1 MIMVILSQ
9 NMDLET
15 LYPIVEIFHS
25 VQGEGYHN
33 GIPSIFIRFGGCN
46 LRCPWCDTD
55 FDVWTDM
62 SIGEIVNELSK
73 YDCDRIIFTGGEPAL
88 QDLVSLSA
96 CLKPLGYYL
105 SIETNGT
112 ILIPK
117 NTIDWVCVSPKDQEY
132 PDLKI
137 KQTNG
142 DELKVVYLGQNLE
155 MYDELKEG
163 FEHLFLQP
171 LYDEGQST
179 EWNGMNFHSTFEKVR
194 ENSEWRLSLQTH
206 KWMGVE

>member
-1 MIMVILSQ
+1 MVILSQ
-9 NMDLET
+9 NMDLEA

-194 ENSEWRLSLQTH
+194 GNSEWRLSLQTH

>member
-1 MIMVILSQ
+1 MVILSQ
-9 NMDLET
+9 NMDLEA

-88 QDLVSLSA
+88 QDLVSLST

-117 NTIDWVCVSPKDQEY
+117 DTIDWVCVSPKDQEY
-132 PDLKI
+132 ADLKI

-142 DELKVVYLGQNLE
+142 DELKVVYLGQKLE

-171 LYDEGQST
+171 LYDEGQSI

-194 ENSEWRLSLQTH
+194 ENPEWRLSLQTH

>member
-1 MIMVILSQ
+1 MTILNQ
-9 NMDLET
+9 NIDLEK

-25 VQGEGYHN
+25 VQGEGYHC
-33 GIPSIFIRFGGCN
+33 GIPSIFIRFGRCN

-62 SIGEIVNELSK
+62 NIGDIVNELSK
-73 YDCDRIIFTGGEPAL
+73 YDCDRIILTGGEPAL
-88 QDLVSLSA
+88 QDLMTLSA
-96 CLKPLGYYL
+96 YLKPLDYYL

-112 ILIPK
+112 IQIP
-117 NTIDWVCVSPKDQEY
+117 TGVIDWICVSPKDQEY
-132 PDLKI
+132 ADLKI
-137 KQTNG
+137 KQRVG
-142 DELKVVYLGQNLE
+142 DELKVVYMNQNLS

-179 EWNGMNFHSTFEKVR
+179 EWNGMSFHSTFDKVR
-194 ENSEWRLSLQTH
+194 SNPEWRLSLQTH

>member
-1 MIMVILSQ
+1 MTILNQ
-9 NMDLET
+9 NIDLEK

-25 VQGEGYHN
+25 VQGEGYHC
-33 GIPSIFIRFGGCN
+33 GIPSIFIRFGRCN

-62 SIGEIVNELSK
+62 NIGEIVNELSK
-73 YDCDRIIFTGGEPAL
+73 YDCDRIILTGGEPAL
-88 QDLVSLSA
+88 QDLMTLSA
-96 CLKPLGYYL
+96 YLKPLDYYL

-112 ILIPK
+112 IQIP
-117 NTIDWVCVSPKDQEY
+117 TGVIDWICVSPKDQEY
-132 PDLKI
+132 ADLKI
-137 KQTNG
+137 KQRVG
-142 DELKVVYLGQNLE
+142 DELKVVYMNQNLS

-179 EWNGMNFHSTFEKVR
+179 EWNGMSFHSTFDKVR
-194 ENSEWRLSLQTH
+194 SNPEWRLSLQTH

>member
-1 MIMVILSQ
+1 MTILNQ
-9 NMDLET
+9 NIDMEK

-25 VQGEGYHN
+25 VQGEGYHC
-33 GIPSIFIRFGGCN
+33 GIPSIFIRFGRCN

-62 SIGEIVNELSK
+62 NIGEIVNELSK
-73 YDCDRIIFTGGEPAL
+73 YDCDRIILTGGEPAL
-88 QDLVSLSA
+88 QDLMTLSA
-96 CLKPLGYYL
+96 YLKPLDYYL

-112 ILIPK
+112 IQIP
-117 NTIDWVCVSPKDQEY
+117 TGVIDWICVSPKDQEY
-132 PDLKI
+132 ADLKI
-137 KQTNG
+137 KQRVG
-142 DELKVVYLGQNLE
+142 DELKVVYMNQNLS

-179 EWNGMNFHSTFEKVR
+179 EWNGMSFHSTFDKVR
-194 ENSEWRLSLQTH
+194 SNPEWRLSLQTH

>member
-1 MIMVILSQ
+1 MVILSQ

-132 PDLKI
+132 ADLKI

-163 FEHLFLQP
+163 FEHLFLQT
-171 LYDEGQST
+171 LYDEGKST

>member
-1 MIMVILSQ
+1 MVILSQ

-88 QDLVSLSA
+88 QDLVSLST

-117 NTIDWVCVSPKDQEY
+117 DTIDWVCVSPKDQEY
-132 PDLKI
+132 ADLKI

-142 DELKVVYLGQNLE
+142 DELKVVYLGQKLE

-171 LYDEGQST
+171 LYDEGQSI

-194 ENSEWRLSLQTH
+194 ENPEWRLSLQTH

>member
-1 MIMVILSQ
+1 MVILSQ

-117 NTIDWVCVSPKDQEY
+117 DTIDWVCVSPKDQEY

-179 EWNGMNFHSTFEKVR
+179 EWNGMNFHSTFKKVR
-194 ENSEWRLSLQTH
+194 ENPEWRLSLQTH

>member
-1 MIMVILSQ
+1 MVILSQ

-171 LYDEGQST
+171 LYDEGKST

>member
-1 MIMVILSQ
+1 MVILSQ

-117 NTIDWVCVSPKDQEY
+117 DTIDWVCVSPKDQEY

-155 MYDELKEG
+155 MYDELKDG

-194 ENSEWRLSLQTH
+194 ESPEWRLSLQTH

>member
-1 MIMVILSQ
+1 MVILSQ

-117 NTIDWVCVSPKDQEY
+117 DTIDWVCVSPKDQEY

-155 MYDELKEG
+155 MYDELK
-163 FEHLFLQP
+163 
-171 LYDEGQST
+171 
-179 EWNGMNFHSTFEKVR
+179 
-194 ENSEWRLSLQTH
+194 
-206 KWMGVE
+206 